1 MLPQNILYTSLDQST
16 TSTKFAVFNTE
27 GIELVCI
34 TALHNQIS
42 TKTGWLSHDPSEI
55 LKNTLKV
62 LNDGMDL
69 VKVYIILFDICSI
82 LIKDKGMGIVKAL
95 GITNQRET
103 TIAWNKNTG
112 FYLISHVN
120 N

>member
-1 MLPQNILYTSLDQST
+1 MLSQNILYSSLDQST

-55 LKNTLKV
+55 FKNTLKV
-62 LNDGMDL
+62 LNDGMNL
-69 VKVYIILFDICSI
+69 VKVGIIPFNTCLI
-82 LIKDKGMGIVKAL
+82 L
-95 GITNQRET
+95 
-103 TIAWNKNTG
+103 
-112 FYLISHVN
+112 
-120 N
+120 